1 MPANSMLK
9 RRNPP
14 QPLEPLFVIGNLHGC
29 ARQLDKMLEQAPSDV
44 QRVFIGDYID
54 FGPQSERVLAKV
66 EKECARG
73 AIALMGNHER
83 MLLDFLENPMQYGA
97 LWLRAGGDKTLSS
110 FGITGVSALSSKP
123 EFAFAADKLRRKMS
137 NSSLRWFNKMAMQ
150 FDSGNIHIVHAA
162 ACPKTPMDAQSD
174 QVRLW
179 GDPEFF
185 KKQRADHEWVVHG
198 DKIEKKPSK
207 RCGRINID
215 TGVQETGTLSAV
227 LIEMDR
233 QKFFTVT
240 A

>member
-110 FGITGVSALSSKP
+110 FAWLGSQ
-123 EFAFAADKLRRKMS
+123 
-137 NSSLRWFNKMAMQ
+137 KMAATR
-150 FDSGNIHIVHAA
+150 N
-162 ACPKTPMDAQSD
+162 
-174 QVRLW
+174 
-179 GDPEFF
+179 
-185 KKQRADHEWVVHG
+185 
-198 DKIEKKPSK
+198 
-207 RCGRINID
+207 
-215 TGVQETGTLSAV
+215 
-227 LIEMDR
+227 
-233 QKFFTVT
+233 
-240 A
+240 